1 MNYLFSHRTSVS
13 QGRITSLETSHFQ
26 HLSIRHIFLLR
37 AKDLV
42 LKCIPCKD
50 IIIDIYQTFKAVR
63 SRHHSTRE
71 VRYHA
76 PNTIE
81 YVPDT
86 PAMVSPLSVDTV
98 SMSGGS
104 STSIRTWASTQPF
117 LDDVSGNHLPQQQL
131 LVHPQQQ
138 QQPQA
143 PHGGQV
149 PPQGRPPAPQGG
161 PMLNQIRPPHLQRGP
176 ALNQVRPPPPPPQGR
191 PPTAR
196 GEPMANQ
203 VRPPIAQGGAMANQV
218 RPPHP
223 QGGQPIAQ
231 GRPPTAQGGAMVNQ
245 MRPPP
250 AQGLPQAPRAGPVHH
265 QGRPPPPPPQ
275 HQTRPTLILPAPPHQ
290 GITMDRV
297 RPIMQQGFQPSRPQ
311 ADQIRPAAAQVT
323 LVEPVPVRPIP
334 QQERAQRGPGEPLVV
349 PARAADVVRTPTANR
364 ERLIV
369 TPPRVATGN
378 RRRNAVLPPAMADMI
393 TAAAA
398 VALAEDEAEAEAE
411 AERAVTSRREQ
422 AFVQPTGEVE
432 AARMSAALPESAMI
446 LKTLLGDYD
455 RTVLTEQCD
464 TLLQTVITFG
474 SFFFDLFRTLQRE
487 VSDEFFYDPLSKYE
501 FFELHGHGLHGGV
514 RKVRHL
520 GTNQE
525 FAMKSILTNYRYHT
539 TCAGY
544 TFQALQEVHVLN
556 NGRHENVASLRDICL
571 YGEQVFI
578 FIDWMKM
585 TVRDFFESKRVEGGV
600 HQEALVY
607 ISFEASKG
615 IQFLHERL
623 GLFHG
628 DIKGDNIMIT
638 QTGKIKVIDFGFAG
652 KNDLRDIIGPRGT
665 PGYMAPE
672 LNDRYGLN
680 STASDVFALGK
691 TFHDML
697 EINLGY
703 DFQLVDLTERMV
715 HFEKDNR
722 PTMEDVVTEFS
733 NMGLPRANADN
744 LCEYMN
750 TTGPYVPR

>member
-50 IIIDIYQTFKAVR
+50 FIVDIYQTFKAVR
-63 SRHHSTRE
+63 SRHHPTRE

-86 PAMVSPLSVDTV
+86 PAMVSPLSTDTV
-98 SMSGGS
+98 SISMPVES
-104 STSIRTWASTQPF
+104 STTIQTWASTEPF
-117 LDDVSGNHLPQQQL
+117 FDIVSGNQNHLPQQQL

-138 QQPQA
+138 QPLVHPQQQQPIAHPQQHVAPPPQA

-161 PMLNQIRPPHLQRGP
+161 PMLNQIRPPHPQGGP
-176 ALNQVRPPPPPPQGR
+176 ELNQVRPPPPPPQGR
-191 PPTAR
+191 PPTAH
-196 GEPMANQ
+196 GGPMPNQ
-203 VRPPIAQGGAMANQV
+203 VRLPHPQGGHVLPQGRPPTAQGGAMANQV

-231 GRPPTAQGGAMVNQ
+231 GRPPTAQGGAMANQ

-250 AQGLPQAPRAGPVHH
+250 AQGLPQAPRAGPDHH

-297 RPIMQQGFQPSRPQ
+297 RPMMQPGFQPPRPQ
-311 ADQIRPAAAQVT
+311 DNQIRPAAAQVT
-323 LVEPVPVRPIP
+323 LVEPVPVRPVPPP
-334 QQERAQRGPGEPLVV
+334 QQQQGRAQRGPGEPLVV

-364 ERLIV
+364 ARLIV
-369 TPPRVATGN
+369 TPPRVATEN
-378 RRRNAVLPPAMADMI
+378 RRRNAVLPPAMEDMI
-393 TAAAA
+393 AAAAA
-398 VALAEDEAEAEAE
+398 VALAEDEAAEAE
-411 AERAVTSRREQ
+411 AETERAVMIRREQ
-422 AFVQPTGEVE
+422 AFVRPTGEVE

-501 FFELHGHGLHGGV
+501 FFELHGHG
-514 RKVRHL
+514 
-520 GTNQE
+520 
-525 FAMKSILTNYRYHT
+525 
-539 TCAGY
+539 
-544 TFQALQEVHVLN
+544 
-556 NGRHENVASLRDICL
+556 
-571 YGEQVFI
+571 
-578 FIDWMKM
+578 
-585 TVRDFFESKRVEGGV
+585 
-600 HQEALVY
+600 
-607 ISFEASKG
+607 
-615 IQFLHERL
+615 
-623 GLFHG
+623 
-628 DIKGDNIMIT
+628 
-638 QTGKIKVIDFGFAG
+638 
-652 KNDLRDIIGPRGT
+652 
-665 PGYMAPE
+665 
-672 LNDRYGLN
+672 
-680 STASDVFALGK
+680 
-691 TFHDML
+691 
-697 EINLGY
+697 
-703 DFQLVDLTERMV
+703 
-715 HFEKDNR
+715 
-722 PTMEDVVTEFS
+722 
-733 NMGLPRANADN
+733 
-744 LCEYMN
+744 
-750 TTGPYVPR
+750 